1 MWACRSEYALLCVMP
16 SGSKTLPC
24 DEDLKVA
31 SILDRERLRQNIDQT
46 NLGAMIGISQSQ
58 ISRMLDGTKPA
69 TLTEFMQICK
79 VLGLVA
85 SEVIKEAEKR

>member
-1 MWACRSEYALLCVMP
+1 MP
-16 SGSKTLPC
+16 SGTKTLPR

-31 SILDRERLRQNIDQT
+31 TILNRERLLQNIDQA
-46 NLGAMIGISQSQ
+46 NLGAMVGISQSQ

-79 VLGLVA
+79 ALGLIA
-85 SEVIKEAEKR
+85 SDVIREAEKIQP